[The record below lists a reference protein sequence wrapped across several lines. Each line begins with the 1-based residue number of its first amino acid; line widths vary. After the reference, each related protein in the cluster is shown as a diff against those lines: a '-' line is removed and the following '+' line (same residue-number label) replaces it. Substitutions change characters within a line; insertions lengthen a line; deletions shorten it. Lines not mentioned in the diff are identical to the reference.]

1 MSKPITNAG
10 GMAGV
15 FGWRGEPDCP
25 NALVNTTD
33 KEVTLTTLKLPPKS
47 VAVHPGPKNGVV
59 VAWHSPFTGTV
70 KVTGGVTDADPNCGD
85 GIAWILDHR
94 TAPSRSELASGDFAN
109 GRAQRFDKGKNAER
123 LKSLEVKAGDRIELL
138 VLPKENHA

>member
-1 MSKPITNAG
+1 MSKAITNAG

-70 KVTGGVTDADPNCGD
+70 KITGGVADADPNCGD
-85 GIAWILDHR
+85 GIAWIIDHR
-94 TAPSRSELASGDFAN
+94 KAAGRTELASGDFAN
-109 GRAQRFDKGKNAER
+109 GGAPPFDPGKSAQR
-123 LKSLEVKAGDRIELL
+123 
-138 VLPKENHA
+138 LPSVEGQGGGRHD